1 MHLNPVTS
9 KGESDM
15 TKKNL
20 QVLNC
25 PTKSKVV
32 TPQVKALDKYILIL
46 GQDAKNMESTH
57 PRQVILSVGQV

>member
-9 KGESDM
+9 KGESNM

-32 TPQVKALDKYILIL
+32 TPQVKALDKYILML
-46 GQDAKNMESTH
+46 VQDAKNMVSTH